1 MRQPTTDRI
10 CLSLLRNKNKM
21 DTARLMRARRM
32 ANRIRAEKACGPCK
46 AKKTKCNDFRP
57 CTRCLQTDQDAC
69 HRVPSVSLNLD
80 HIDDKSTGSMAAHSS
95 SQSNVFDAI
104 AKNDASIQYLI
115 QNDADTNIS
124 VIHGKLDTITSAERS
139 HAMKCIFATPGKQ
152 TEPLD
157 SLACANLPSPSKH
170 GAWSHGSAL
179 LSITAETVIENRSSL
194 LYQALVQPVPIIT
207 QSQQQGPLDPGRH
220 GLQAAEQGAAA
231 AEKAWTWEAPAGPGA
246 EDPFK
251 ADWLR

>member
-1 MRQPTTDRI
+1 
-10 CLSLLRNKNKM
+10 
-21 DTARLMRARRM
+21 
-32 ANRIRAEKACGPCK
+32 
-46 AKKTKCNDFRP
+46 
-57 CTRCLQTDQDAC
+57 
-69 HRVPSVSLNLD
+69 
-80 HIDDKSTGSMAAHSS
+80 
-95 SQSNVFDAI
+95 
-104 AKNDASIQYLI
+104 
-115 QNDADTNIS
+115 
-124 VIHGKLDTITSAERS
+124 
-139 HAMKCIFATPGKQ
+139 MKCIFATPGKQ